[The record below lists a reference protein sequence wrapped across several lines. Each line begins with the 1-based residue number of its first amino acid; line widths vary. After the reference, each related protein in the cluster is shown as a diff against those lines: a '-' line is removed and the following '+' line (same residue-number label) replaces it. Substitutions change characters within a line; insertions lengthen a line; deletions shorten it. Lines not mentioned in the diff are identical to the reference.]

1 MDNQEKIL
9 ARILFENKIFK
20 ADGNAF
26 ESLFTEIM
34 NFAEPDFQQ
43 IKPWGNI
50 GDKKN
55 DGYIP
60 SKGIYYQVFAPED
73 IRKSY
78 PEVIEK
84 LKTDLKGLLAQW
96 SPVNEFYF
104 VVNDKFKGVNPEA
117 EQTIK
122 SLKDTYKLD
131 KTGFLTPKDL
141 NRILFSLSDELIY
154 KVTGF
159 YFNID
164 KITNLDF
171 TILSEV
177 IDFIMKQPPRR
188 TFSTDVKLPE
198 WDEKIKFN
206 NLSDF
211 TKSELNYAY
220 HKIGSLNIF
229 LRNNSFLA
237 EELQKKLIGIYQQI
251 IEDWKDLS
259 YIGENVFWE
268 VVNIC
273 MPKNTEIHQS
283 AVICILSKYFESCD
297 ILEEPKRV

>member
-1 MDNQEKIL
+1 
-9 ARILFENKIFK
+9 
-20 ADGNAF
+20 
-26 ESLFTEIM
+26 
-34 NFAEPDFQQ
+34 
-43 IKPWGNI
+43 
-50 GDKKN
+50 
-55 DGYIP
+55 
-60 SKGIYYQVFAPED
+60 
-73 IRKSY
+73 
-78 PEVIEK
+78 
-84 LKTDLKGLLAQW
+84 
-96 SPVNEFYF
+96 
-104 VVNDKFKGVNPEA
+104 
-117 EQTIK
+117 
-122 SLKDTYKLD
+122 
-131 KTGFLTPKDL
+131 
-141 NRILFSLSDELIY
+141 LIY
-154 KVTGF
+154 KIAGF

-177 IDFIMKQPPRR
+177 IDFIMQQPPRR
-188 TFSTDVKLPE
+188 GFSSDIKLPD

-220 HKIGSLNIF
+220 QKIGSLNIF
-229 LRNNSFLA
+229 LSNNSFLA

-268 VVNIC
+268 IVNIC

-297 ILEEPKRV
+297 ILEEPKKV